1 MSRAAKPAVL
11 IIGLALAG
19 VWAYSVGARVR
30 FMPPGAMNFRP
41 PNQQSLP
48 ASANWRRAPGGR
60 ARLAAGLRLAG
71 CLVGFLGASAP
82 VSGGQAGAD
91 PPAHRPPPPVTP
103 LVLPAHD
110 SDLLALDDDMRA
122 FFAARINDSTGGE
135 TRLRQLVAAILGEG
149 GLHFTYEPDGN
160 YSAAET
166 FRRRGGNCVS
176 LSFLA
181 VAVARIHGLPAEF
194 CEINTYPRWDRH
206 GNLITEIRHLNV
218 RVRIGE
224 QTFELDL
231 LPAAE
236 REAPIASAEIVS
248 DARAFAHYYN
258 NLAVQQLVAGD
269 ATGAQALFDRALA
282 ADPTATFV
290 WANKGSALIRA
301 DDFAAAE
308 PCLDRAVRLNP
319 AEHSALESLA
329 TLYARTGRPRQ
340 AAALEKKVVRYQ
352 LRNPYYLASLAQDE
366 YDRSQFRD
374 AEAHLRSAIRI
385 KDDEP
390 EFYELRI
397 LVAQKLDR
405 TADAARWAARLQEL
419 RPRPSAV
426 PLVP

>member
-1 MSRAAKPAVL
+1 MTL
-11 IIGLALAG
+11 G
-19 VWAYSVGARVR
+19 
-30 FMPPGAMNFRP
+30 PPT
-41 PNQQSLP
+41 QQSLP
-48 ASANWRRAPGGR
+48 AFGNWRRAPGVR
-60 ARLAAGLRLAG
+60 ARFAAGLHMAG
-71 CLVGFLGASAP
+71 CLVGFLGASALA
-82 VSGGQAGAD
+82 SRGQAGAA
-91 PPAHRPPPPVTP
+91 PPAERPPPPATP
-103 LVLPAHD
+103 FVFPAHD
-110 SDLLALDDDMRA
+110 SDLLALDNDMRA
-122 FFAARINDSTGGE
+122 FFAARINDSTDGE
-135 TRLRQLVAAILGEG
+135 TRLRQIVAAILGEG

-166 FRRRGGNCVS
+166 YRRRRGNCVS

-181 VAVARIHGLPAEF
+181 VAVARAHGLPAEF
-194 CEINTYPRWDRH
+194 CEIDTYPRWDRH

-231 LPAAE
+231 LPELE
-236 REAPIASAEIVS
+236 REAPIATAEIVS

-258 NLAVQQLVAGD
+258 NLAVLQLVAGD

-282 ADPTATFV
+282 ADPTAAFV
-290 WANKGSALIRA
+290 WANKGSALVRV
-301 DDFAAAE
+301 DDLAAAE

-329 TLYARTGRPRQ
+329 TLYARTARPRQ
-340 AAALEKKVVRYQ
+340 AAALEKKVARYQ
-352 LRNPYYLASLAQDE
+352 LRNPYYLASLAQGE

-374 AEAHLRSAIRI
+374 AEAHLRRAIRI

-405 TADAARWAARLQEL
+405 TADAARWAAMLQEIRA
-419 RPRPSAV
+419 RPPITHFV
-426 PLVP
+426 P

>member
-1 MSRAAKPAVL
+1 MYFSPQ
-11 IIGLALAG
+11 I
-19 VWAYSVGARVR
+19 
-30 FMPPGAMNFRP
+30 
-41 PNQQSLP
+41 QQSLP
-48 ASANWRRAPGGR
+48 GAGQRRRAPRGP
-60 ARLAAGLRLAG
+60 ARFAAGLRIAG
-71 CLVGFLGASAP
+71 CLAGFLGANALA
-82 VSGGQAGAD
+82 SGGQTGAD
-91 PPAHRPPPPVTP
+91 PPAERPPPPVTS

-110 SDLLALDDDMRA
+110 SDLLALDNDMRA
-122 FFAARINDSTGGE
+122 FFAARVNDSTGGE
-135 TRLRQLVAAILGEG
+135 TRLRQIVAAILGKG
-149 GLHFTYEPDGN
+149 DLHFTYEPDGN

-166 FRRRGGNCVS
+166 FRRRRGNCVS

-181 VAVARIHGLPAEF
+181 VAVARAHGLPADF

-231 LPAAE
+231 LPEPE

-248 DARAFAHYYN
+248 DARAFAHFYN
-258 NLAVQQLVAGD
+258 NLAVLQLAAGD
-269 ATGAQALFDRALA
+269 PTGAQALFDRALA

-290 WANKGSALIRA
+290 WANKGSALIRV

-329 TLYARTGRPRQ
+329 TLYAQTGRPRQ
-340 AAALEKKVVRYQ
+340 AAALEKKVAHYQ
-352 LRNPYYLASLAQDE
+352 LRNPYYLASLAQGE

-405 TADAARWAARLQEL
+405 TAAAARWAAKLQEL
-419 RPRPSAV
+419 RPRRNAV